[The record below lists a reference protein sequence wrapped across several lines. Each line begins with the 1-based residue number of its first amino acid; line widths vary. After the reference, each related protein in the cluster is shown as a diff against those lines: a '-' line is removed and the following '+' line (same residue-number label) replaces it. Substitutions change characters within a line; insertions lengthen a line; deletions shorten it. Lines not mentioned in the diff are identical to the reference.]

1 VTDLTKADVK
11 ATRDRAEGPFAPLAP
26 VAAAPI
32 ALPRPAIARPR
43 LAVVTAPAHVNVDL
57 VAEEPVAVIEH
68 DGQFAL
74 AIEPADHP
82 FHNHIVLSDII
93 LPAALLFGPH
103 GVGDEHTT
111 TCDTFAFTEDGTGLH
126 EESGQLGGAG
136 DGSFNV
142 ICTFPVHYN

>member
-1 VTDLTKADVK
+1 VTDPTKADVN
-11 ATRDRAEGPFAPLAP
+11 ATWDRAEGPFAPPAP

-43 LAVVTAPAHVNVDL
+43 LAVVTAPAHVHVDL
-57 VAEEPVAVIEH
+57 VSRGARRRHRAPRPVRTRHRAR
-68 DGQFAL
+68 
-74 AIEPADHP
+74 DHP

-111 TCDTFAFTEDGTGLH
+111 TCDTFAFIEDGTGLQ